1 MKRKKRLSLLVALML
16 TLGFGSNALAG
27 TTTITVPFL
36 DYLVQQWVSP
46 SDDVTFVY
54 KNTTATNGRVV
65 FHISNPDYYD
75 NSTGQVAGKVIGN
88 YTLTFANGSTT
99 NMGTISS
106 SSMSGGTVYFPP
118 NSTFTVNLKAAPGVS
133 TTGFKIKFSQ

>member
-46 SDDVTFVY
+46 TDDVTFVY

-65 FHISNPDYYD
+65 FHISNPDYND
-75 NSTGQVAGKVIGN
+75 NSTSMVAGKVIGN

-118 NSTFTVNLKAAPGVS
+118 NSTFTVYLKAAPGVS